1 MACSVPVF
9 TTPAGLVSF
18 DHVTLGE
25 DIFIC
30 DESELVAKVNESLFD
45 VDLMELVGKNA
56 RCTVETHYST
66 AANSEKF
73 IKVIERLSTES
84 NAPAVRYSTQANNPL
99 GRLQS
104 ATAIFDIWN
113 FLSS

>member
-9 TTPAGLVSF
+9 ATPAGLVSF

-25 DIFIC
+25 DIFICVIC

-73 IKVIERLSTES
+73 IKVIERLSTDE
-84 NAPAVRYSTQANNPL
+84 
-99 GRLQS
+99 
-104 ATAIFDIWN
+104 
-113 FLSS
+113 